1 MKAILIFPVM
11 TVVAGMSSRSYGVGE
26 ILSSPLFGDKVV
38 PEYEENAQQDLL
50 PGDNVL
56 PHLDMRQDPLLQ
68 TVLSKAD
75 KKLVEMLQ
83 EHNAKTEPAGTTVET
98 HPEPDRVVPD
108 TSASSPASSGSGRR
122 SVNRGRVQAPP
133 PVNINPAQPPSP
145 FAGRN
150 AQVFH
155 RNLTFA
161 TRLKRVPTVNIPS
174 NSVALATVVAGVKVR
189 NSRKMRMPIRLDY
202 AFLGP
207 NKAVVE
213 MTGCEAFVNVA
224 SDIHVSRIYGEIG
237 NLSCKAPDGET
248 MNIPFQAHL
257 IDNQDNFVGVEGTT
271 VLNGK
276 MEAGLMAF
284 LSDATSAFGKAMA
297 AAQVTTQVQTTQ
309 DGPGISGS
317 NVTGDKNKYIAGQ
330 TISGATGRFLNWW
343 VDFYQGLQPTVEV
356 ASGRKIFFMTDGE
369 HEVPKVFF
377 GKTVSDSAIK
387 RVNTSKS
394 LMMRG
399 EMQ

>member
-11 TVVAGMSSRSYGVGE
+11 TLVAGMSSRSYGVGE

-38 PEYEENAQQDLL
+38 PEYEETAEQDLL

-56 PHLDMRQDPLLQ
+56 PHLDMRKDPLLQ

-108 TSASSPASSGSGRR
+108 TSASSPASSGRR
-122 SVNRGRVQAPP
+122 SVNRGKVQASP
-133 PVNINPAQPPSP
+133 PVNTSPAQPPSP

-150 AQVFH
+150 AKVFH

-161 TRLKRVPTVNIPS
+161 TRLKRVPTVIIPS

-189 NSRKMRMPIRLDY
+189 NSRKVRLPIRLDY

-213 MTGCEAFVNVA
+213 MTGCEAYVNVA
-224 SDIHVSRIYGEIG
+224 SDINVSRLYGEIG
-237 NLSCKAPDGET
+237 NLSCMAPDGQT
-248 MNIPFQAHL
+248 LNIPFQAHL
-257 IDNQDNFVGVEGTT
+257 VDAEDNYMGVEGTT

-276 MEAGLMAF
+276 VEAGLMAF

-343 VDFYQGLQPTVEV
+343 VDFYQGLQPSVELE
-356 ASGRKIFFMTDGE
+356 SGRKIFFLTDGE

-377 GKTVSDSAIK
+377 GQAVSDPESDFK

-394 LMMRG
+394 LMMKG
-399 EMQ
+399 KMQ